1 MKTSMTAKYA
11 FSNLYP
17 VLICMLLV
25 LPFLWAGGVQ
35 AEELSSS
42 TNASVS
48 VDSSDTQN
56 STSTD
61 VDLAADTSVTLSPIT
76 TSSTQS
82 CLPPIKHVFII
93 VLENKGFDQTFGN
106 TSPATY
112 LKNELTSKG
121 QLLTQY
127 YGTGHSSLDNYI
139 TMVSGQSPNFETQ
152 ADCYIY
158 SDFVGSPS
166 LDANGQVVGQGCVYP
181 STVQTIANQLAAR
194 NLTWGAYAEDMAN
207 STVESKTCR
216 HPVINQVDNTQAA
229 RKGDQYA
236 ARHNP
241 FVYFHAITD
250 TPACDAHD
258 VDLSRL
264 DTDLQQPDTTPNY
277 VFITPNLCNDGHD
290 APCVDGSPGGLV
302 SIDKFLQLWVP
313 KILASPAYNN
323 DGMLIIT
330 FDEADTQ
337 GSESST
343 ACCNEPSGPN
353 TPMPGITGPG
363 GGRTGTVI
371 LSKFVKPGSV
381 NSTPYNHYSLLRTI
395 EDLFDLG
402 HLGYA
407 GQAGLSAFGPDVF
420 NAP

>member
-11 FSNLYP
+11 FSKLYP
-17 VLICMLLV
+17 VLICLPLV
-25 LPFLWAGGVQ
+25 LPLLWNGAVLA
-35 AEELSSS
+35 AELTSSS
-42 TNASVS
+42 TASVS
-48 VDSSDTQN
+48 VNMSGTQN
-56 STSTD
+56 TTSTD
-61 VDLAADTSVTLSPIT
+61 VNLAAGASVTVSPIT

-82 CLPPIKHVFII
+82 SFPPIKHVFII

-112 LKNELTSKG
+112 LKDELTSKG

-152 ADCYIY
+152 ADCYVY

-166 LDANGQVVGQGCVYP
+166 LDADGQVIGQGCVYP
-181 STVQTIANQLAAR
+181 STVQTIANQLVAHS
-194 NLTWGAYAEDMAN
+194 LTWGAYAEDMAN
-207 STVESKTCR
+207 STVEPKTCR
-216 HPVINQVDNTQAA
+216 HPGIGQADNTQSA
-229 RKGDQYA
+229 RMGDQYA

-241 FVYFHAITD
+241 FVYFHAITGS
-250 TPACDAHD
+250 PACDAHD

-264 DTDLQQPDTTPNY
+264 DTDLKQLATTPNY

-290 APCVDGSPGGLV
+290 APCVDGSPGGLI

-313 KILASPAYNN
+313 KILASPAYNR

-330 FDEADTQ
+330 FDEADTR
-337 GSESST
+337 GNENDT

-353 TPMPGITGPG
+353 TPLPGITGPG

-381 NSTPYNHYSLLRTI
+381 NGAPYNHYSLLRTI
-395 EDLFDLG
+395 EDLFGLG